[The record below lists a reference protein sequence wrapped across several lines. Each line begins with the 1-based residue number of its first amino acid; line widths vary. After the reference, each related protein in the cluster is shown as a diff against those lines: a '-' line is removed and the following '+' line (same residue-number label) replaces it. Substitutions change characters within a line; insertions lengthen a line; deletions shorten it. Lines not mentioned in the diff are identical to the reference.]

1 MAKIVSWIYDKD
13 GNVVVTYD
21 DKTTKLFTQM
31 EAIKQKII
39 SDPGTLGVKD
49 KKVVSGSIEKEPERK
64 MPGNPL
70 GSYGVDPTNSFTQDP
85 ASGVT
90 YDAANT
96 VPMNIKGA
104 VQQVPIGYLIK
115 QVNDPVRYAEIK
127 SDLVKYNQIGK
138 GVKSQ
143 QAVQNAWTRVLASAA
158 AVSMNP
164 TDWMKAFVKA
174 GGGQDTAAGTGDMS
188 YVKTYTGST
197 GDALFRKAFQDV
209 FDRLPTAADYA
220 SPIVDSNGKQ
230 VNWIDALNAEAQKK
244 ENRTT
249 VKRSADGT
257 LQTTNDPFDAATW
270 LTNQLMS
277 NYTKGIEA
285 GTAAAPQKLVD
296 QYAQLAQEYGIPVY
310 DSTTKKLYMNAA
322 KDVAALEAGTKTL
335 EDVANLWKGNVKAQY
350 SHLAPAVDSGLSL
363 RQIADPGIK
372 LVAKLTGK
380 NESLVDLNNPY
391 VQAYLK
397 GDGKSTLAEN
407 VLRSKIISDPT
418 SGFDKTPDAY
428 ALTDGLTTEI
438 LKRFGRMA

>member
-1 MAKIVSWIYDKD
+1 MADQVSSTLNYPQS
-13 GNVVVTYD
+13 GNNPKGYVTPNTLVVPQD
-21 DKTTKLFTQM
+21 SGTTS
-31 EAIKQKII
+31 AA
-39 SDPGTLGVKD
+39 
-49 KKVVSGSIEKEPERK
+49 
-64 MPGNPL
+64 
-70 GSYGVDPTNSFTQDP
+70 GSYGSGASGAFGSTIQDP
-85 ASGVT
+85 ATGQT
-90 YDAANT
+90 
-96 VPMNIKGA
+96 
-104 VQQVPIGYLIK
+104 
-115 QVNDPVRYAEIK
+115 
-127 SDLVKYNQIGK
+127 
-138 GVKSQ
+138 
-143 QAVQNAWTRVLASAA
+143 QNAAGTIPLKVKGQIVPTTISDMVAKLSDPTLLGQIRKQLIGAGVITKGTKDPTAIKNKYISILLGSSQTQMDPNDYLAKL
-158 AVSMNP
+158 
-164 TDWMKAFVKA
+164 KASGF
-174 GGGQDTAAGTGDMS
+174 GQDTAAGTGDMS

-230 VNWIDALNAEAQKK
+230 VNWVDALNAEAQKK

-257 LQTTNDPFDAATW
+257 LTTTNDPFDAATW

-380 NESLVDLNNPY
+380 NESLIDLNNPY
-391 VQAYLK
+391 VQTYLK

-418 SGFDKTPDAY
+418 SGYDKTPDAY